1 MRSLSVIV
9 PATDGPPTLGRCLEA
24 IERAHDG
31 PDEVIVVAEQGLNG
45 PAHARNVGAV
55 RAEGALLAFVDAD
68 VAVHPDAFARI
79 RAAFDADPDLTVLFG
94 SYDDAP
100 AAKGVVSG
108 FRNLLHHHV
117 HQSSP
122 GEAMTF
128 WAGLGAVGRN
138 TFEECGGFDG
148 NRFPHASIED
158 VELGMRLA
166 ASGRRCVLD
175 PAIQGTHL
183 KAWTLR
189 SMIHTDFRHRA
200 VPWTLL
206 LLRAGGDGAQARRVL
221 NLGPRHRAS
230 AGLAVVAALAV
241 PARRPVLS
249 AAAFGTM
256 VCLNR
261 ELYRLI
267 ARRRGRIQATLG
279 VGLHAVHHLTA
290 AAAVPVAAMI
300 FGGERLRSLERAPL
314 SYGPI
319 VMAVRPRA
327 PRAQVEQPV

>member
-9 PATDGPPTLGRCLEA
+9 PATDAPATLSRCLEA
-24 IERAHDG
+24 INAANEG
-31 PDEVIVVAEQGLNG
+31 PDEVIVVAERGVNG
-45 PAHARNVGAV
+45 PAHARNVGAI
-55 RAEGALLAFVDAD
+55 RAQGALLGFVDAD
-68 VAVHPDAFARI
+68 VAVHPDAFVRI
-79 RAAFDADPDLTVLFG
+79 RAAFDADPDLAVLFG

-100 AAKGVVSG
+100 AAKGAVSG

-138 TFEECGGFDG
+138 TFAACGGFDED
-148 NRFPHASIED
+148 RFPHSSVED

-166 ASGRRCVLD
+166 WSGRRCVLD

-189 SMIHTDFRHRA
+189 SMIDTDFRRRA
-200 VPWTLL
+200 VPWILL
-206 LLRAGGDGAQARRVL
+206 LLRAGADGGHARDVL
-221 NLGPRHRAS
+221 NLGPRHKAS
-230 AGLAVVAALAV
+230 AGLAVAGALGL

-256 VCLNR
+256 ACLNR
-261 ELYRLI
+261 DFYRLI
-267 ARRRGRIQATLG
+267 ARRRGRVQATLS

-300 FGGERLRSLERAPL
+300 FGSEQLRPRGRPGPSRAPL
-314 SYGPI
+314 
-319 VMAVRPRA
+319 VQAVSPPPA
-327 PRAQVEQPV
+327 TVQVEQPA